1 MSASGQSRRF
11 GTPLLTSGLPL
22 LADIRGV
29 RRHVRKV
36 PHPEMLVSRLGHR
49 MRPPLLFHCARAI
62 KYARSRISASEIGCV
77 TSAIEASYP
86 GRVLLLVLARVRMD
100 SKESRAAPP
109 PSIAKLGFEFNV
121 RRCCCK

>member
-1 MSASGQSRRF
+1 MAGMGHSLPKRDVRATSAFHLIATTWQ
-11 GTPLLTSGLPL
+11 T
-22 LADIRGV
+22 
-29 RRHVRKV
+29 RRHVAKV

-86 GRVLLLVLARVRMD
+86 GRVLLLY
-100 SKESRAAPP
+100 SRRALTRLCL
-109 PSIAKLGFEFNV
+109 S
-121 RRCCCK
+121 